1 MNKAISQSDVLVYR
15 IEVQG
20 HLDRTWSES
29 LGMLV
34 ATVAGDPPA
43 SSLTGEAD
51 QAGLHG
57 VLGKIYS
64 IGLAIISVTIVDSNR
79 PTEY

>member
-1 MNKAISQSDVLVYR
+1 MKETISQSDVLGYR

-20 HLDRTWSES
+20 HLDRSWSES

-34 ATVAGDPPA
+34 ATAASDPPA
-43 SSLTGEAD
+43 TSLTGEVD

-57 VLGKIYS
+57 VLRKIYS
-64 IGLAIISVTIVDSNR
+64 IGLAIISVTIVD
-79 PTEY
+79 